1 MPLNVSE
8 NSEPLQTFRSNTF
21 DGSDKKGRFFG
32 TEFHGLFADF
42 FHFSYLGLVCRCS
55 CLFCSSEEEV
65 NGLWLSDVNIGN
77 RHCLFV
83 VFSVFCVYLFVH
95 LPDVNLRRGHHCQFL
110 RPLCQGRF
118 CQCHWMACRPP
129 QPQNGCKTIPRG
141 NERNEVIPRTLK
153 GMFPFE
159 EPLESLW
166 PQYKTAL
173 SFVGTRPLQ
182 ISFRGAKCPEGNSA
196 PGQNCPFSIAL
207 ILPLIL
213 DW

>member
-1 MPLNVSE
+1 MFVAFSVCLCF
-8 NSEPLQTFRSNTF
+8 LLHFMF
-21 DGSDKKGRFFG
+21 
-32 TEFHGLFADF
+32 LFLP
-42 FHFSYLGLVCRCS
+42 HVNLCRC
-55 CLFCSSEEEV
+55 
-65 NGLWLSDVNIGN
+65 
-77 RHCLFV
+77 
-83 VFSVFCVYLFVH
+83 
-95 LPDVNLRRGHHCQFL
+95 HCQFL

-182 ISFRGAKCPEGNSA
+182 ISFPGAKCPEGNSA

-213 DW
+213 D

>member
-1 MPLNVSE
+1 MAV
-8 NSEPLQTFRSNTF
+8 T
-21 DGSDKKGRFFG
+21 KKGG
-32 TEFHGLFADF
+32 SSAPSSMDCLQISSTC
-42 FHFSYLGLVCRCS
+42 SYLGLVCRCS
-55 CLFCSSEEEV
+55 CVFCSSEEEV

-95 LPDVNLRRGHHCQFL
+95 LPDVNLRRGYHCQFL

-173 SFVGTRPLQ
+173 SFVGGRPLQ
-182 ISFRGAKCPEGNSA
+182 ISFPGAKCPKCNSA